1 MLAPRGLYK
10 TNDDD
15 PKLIAY
21 EEEFKMPEIAELA
34 GFEAWVHQPANLLKM
49 GRITHYVDP

>member
-1 MLAPRGLYK
+1 MAPRGLYK